1 MQNAQQRKYLGEFE
15 TKIEIILGGLSG
27 ANMGLFGKLLY
38 TKYFL
43 HMSTFNTLIN
53 LVSFLCVK

>member
-1 MQNAQQRKYLGEFE
+1 MHNKGNILANLKP
-15 TKIEIILGGLSG
+15 KIENILGGLSG
-27 ANMGLFGKLLY
+27 AKMGLFGKPLY